1 MQLNYKKN
9 PATAQQQL
17 RPIIIIIIITIII
30 IIMAITL
37 FDIRVYVR
45 PELSVSVLAFK
56 FSEKYIGL

>member
-1 MQLNYKKN
+1 MQLNYKRN

-17 RPIIIIIIITIII
+17 RPIIIIIIIII

-45 PELSVSVLAFK
+45 PELSVIVLAFK
-56 FSEKYIGL
+56 FSEKYIGI